1 MTARILLD
9 FERALPVVRRVELA
23 ATRARRAGEG
33 PKARWEA
40 YAADAVV
47 AVAGGGAGA
56 KRSDRADLTIVCDL
70 AAWRRGHTHEGEAC
84 HLIGGGPLPVGL
96 AQQLGQDAF
105 VQAVLHDGVAIHTVT
120 RFGRHLPAEL
130 RAALDLGP
138 VPEFTGRACVD
149 CGRRWGLDY
158 DHVDP
163 VANRGPTSYDNLQAR
178 CWPCHHH
185 KTEQDRKA
193 GLLGPHAPRPP
204 NRSQP
209 PRNY

>member
-1 MTARILLD
+1 M
-9 FERALPVVRRVELA
+9 
-23 ATRARRAGEG
+23 
-33 PKARWEA
+33 
-40 YAADAVV
+40 
-47 AVAGGGAGA
+47 
-56 KRSDRADLTIVCDL
+56 
-70 AAWRRGHTHEGEAC
+70 
-84 HLIGGGPLPVGL
+84 
-96 AQQLGQDAF
+96 
-105 VQAVLHDGVAIHTVT
+105 
-120 RFGRHLPAEL
+120 
-130 RAALDLGP
+130 
-138 VPEFTGRACVD
+138 PEFTGRACVD

-185 KTEQDRKA
+185 KTERDRKA